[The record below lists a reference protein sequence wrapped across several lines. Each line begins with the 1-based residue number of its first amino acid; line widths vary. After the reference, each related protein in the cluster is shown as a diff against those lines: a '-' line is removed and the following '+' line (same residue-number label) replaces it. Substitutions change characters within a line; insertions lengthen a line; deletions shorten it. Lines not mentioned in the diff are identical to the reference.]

1 MRQGKLL
8 EGIYGIMHVIFLLL
22 MSHIC
27 HADVMNLRYKK
38 APLKLKVMTFNIEYG
53 AIAYDIQS
61 IVDRILAI
69 KVDIAVINEHLR
81 PDDSDASIDIAKK
94 LGWYHTAADFAAGA
108 VISRW
113 HVEIDPK
120 FQPPQRDSNEH
131 WISLGGWIS
140 VIRVSDSPEKKKD
153 LPPHIRLTPFN
164 VIVMHLN
171 DVPYQPYQA
180 RGIPYDACT
189 EQNSARS
196 IRANTTDCA
205 TTITDSEDL
214 VNAAWHARGKAV
226 QEVIGIAR
234 NLTESNRSVVIAG
247 DFNEP
252 SDLDWTSRAVMAK
265 RVPLRAKFKVSR
277 RLRAAGM
284 KDVYRAIYP
293 DEMKNPGYTWYDSP
307 TGSMAGGSG
316 PPERIDFLY
325 VPDSPNVLILDCE
338 VGEKNSNESDHL
350 PVSATLVFK
359 NGVW

>member
-1 MRQGKLL
+1 MIMRQGKLL
-8 EGIYGIMHVIFLLL
+8 DGIYGIVHVFLLL
-22 MSHIC
+22 LFSHIC
-27 HADVMNLRYKK
+27 HADVTNLRYKK

-53 AIAYDIQS
+53 AVGFNIQS
-61 IVDRILAI
+61 VVDQILAM
-69 KVDIAVINEHLR
+69 KVDVAVINEHLR
-81 PDDSDASIDIAKK
+81 PDDSDASIDIAKS

-113 HVEIDPK
+113 FVETDPK
-120 FQPPQRDSNEH
+120 FQPPKRNSNEY

-140 VIRVSDSPEKKKD
+140 VIRVSDPPEKKNIP
-153 LPPHIRLTPFN
+153 LHMRLTPFN

-180 RGIPYDACT
+180 RGIAYDTCT
-189 EQNSARS
+189 EHNSALS
-196 IRANTTDCA
+196 IRPNTTDCA

-226 QEVIGIAR
+226 QEVIGITR
-234 NLTESNRSVVIAG
+234 NLTESNRNVVIAG

-252 SDLDWTSRAVMAK
+252 SDLDWTNRAVQAK

-277 RLRAAGM
+277 RLRAAGL
-284 KDVYRAIYP
+284 KDVYRAVYP
-293 DEMKNPGYTWYDSP
+293 DEIKHPGYTWYDSP

-325 VPDSPNVLILDCE
+325 VPDYVLVRDCQ
-338 VGEKNSNESDHL
+338 VGEKKKNESDHL

-359 NGVW
+359 NDTR